1 MAKQAL
7 SWKRAGAIGWR
18 DLKSAPAKFGFVV
31 LSVAVGVAA
40 LVGVRGFSES
50 FRRTLS
56 LEARSLMAG
65 DLSARIFHQPT
76 GDETRKIAGIE
87 KQGAGGIRLTWVT
100 EAVSMASVAPDPV
113 PLLVSLK
120 AVDPDEYPYYGTAEL
135 EPAIGLKQ
143 ALDGDSA
150 VVAEEFLIRLNA
162 RVGQTLRLGG
172 RSFRISAMLKQEPD
186 RISAGAGWGPRVMI
200 SQAALARTGLLAPG
214 SRVSERLLVK
224 LPEKLAAG
232 VSIGA
237 EAEAVRKQVEEA
249 LPDAQVMDFKEGNP
263 GLSQGLDNATAI
275 LSLICLVAMV
285 LGAIGVAMAMHA
297 HLEQR
302 MDMLA
307 ILKAVGAGSGDLLR
321 IFLLQTLGLGLAGG
335 LLGVAAGLGV
345 MAVLPAV
352 FGKLLPVEAQLE
364 FPWRSV
370 AAGLGTGLLTT
381 LLFCLP
387 PLLDVRNVRPV
398 LVLRRLVE
406 QGPGGNVEE
415 WIERPLISRILER
428 LSPTFLLRIIS
439 GVYAWSVS
447 WAVPLLWFSLPKFA
461 LRALAQIVRWLKVMR
476 AHVDAWLAGWWA
488 RRLQLGISV
497 LVVVALGG
505 IAWALSDSVTVGW
518 RFALY
523 FAIALVVLLVLAAV
537 SLRTLR
543 FLLDRVRLRLPS
555 SLRHGLANLY
565 RPGNQSAA
573 VLAALGTGVMLILA
587 VFLMQAALLR
597 DIRETASP
605 KLPNIFLVDVT
616 TDEVAGVKDFF
627 QHQAGVSQALDLMP
641 VVTGRFISL
650 NGKPVEQMKEQH
662 FPRRM
667 LESAELSWADAAPAG
682 DKLTQGKWWTDAEA
696 AELAMGE
703 GVALRLHLGVGSV
716 VELEVGESVRKLK
729 VAAIYRAD
737 GNHLGARIQFVL
749 PSGQLKDQQATWYGG
764 AHIDPKQV
772 AGMERALFAAFP
784 TVTVINLADVLER
797 IESVINQITF
807 VVRFLAGFSIF
818 AGLAILAS
826 SIAST
831 RFRRMQEAV
840 VLKTL
845 GATRMRIVRTFSVEF
860 SVLGLLA
867 GSVGVVFANLL
878 TRVLLRKLEV
888 GFHIEW
894 LATLIALVGTA
905 VLATATGWIA
915 SYRILGLRP
924 LEVLREE

>member
-1 MAKQAL
+1 MAKRAL

-18 DLKSAPAKFGFVV
+18 DLKSAPGKFGFVV

-50 FRRTLS
+50 FKRTLS
-56 LEARSLMAG
+56 TEARSLMAG
-65 DLSARIFHQPT
+65 DLSARIFRQPT
-76 GDETRKIAGIE
+76 ADEERKVKAME
-87 KQGAGGIRLTWVT
+87 QQGIRGTWVT
-100 EAVSMASVAPDPV
+100 ETISMASVPPDPV

-120 AVDPDEYPYYGTAEL
+120 AVDPGEYPYYGKAEL
-135 EPAIGLKQ
+135 EPAMSLTQ

-150 VVAEEFLIRLNA
+150 VVAEEFLIRLKA
-162 RVGQTLRLGG
+162 QVGQTLRLGG
-172 RSFRISAMLKQEPD
+172 RNFRIAAVLKQEPD
-186 RISAGAGWGPRVMI
+186 RISAGAGLGPRVMI
-200 SQAALARTGLLAPG
+200 SRAALLRTELLAPG
-214 SRVSERLLVK
+214 SRASERLLMK
-224 LPEKLAAG
+224 LPAAG
-232 VSIGA
+232 A
-237 EAEAVRKQVEEA
+237 DTAAVRKQVEAA
-249 LPDAQVMDFKEGNP
+249 LPDAQVMDFREGNP
-263 GLSQGLDNATAI
+263 ALSQGLENSTAI

-307 ILKAVGAGSGDLLR
+307 ILKAVGAGSADLLR

-335 LLGVAAGLGV
+335 VLGVAAGVGV
-345 MAVLPAV
+345 MAALPAV
-352 FGKLLPVEAQLE
+352 FGNLLPVHATLE
-364 FPWRSV
+364 FPWRSI

-387 PLLDVRNVRPV
+387 PLLDVRGVRPV

-406 QGPGGNVEE
+406 PGPEGFRG
-415 WIERPLISRILER
+415 
-428 LSPTFLLRIIS
+428 
-439 GVYAWSVS
+439 
-447 WAVPLLWFSLPKFA
+447 
-461 LRALAQIVRWLKVMR
+461 
-476 AHVDAWLAGWWA
+476 WLARWWA
-488 RRLQLGISV
+488 RRLQLAISV
-497 LVVVALGG
+497 VVILALGG
-505 IAWALSDSVTVGW
+505 IAWALSDSVKVGSW
-518 RFALY
+518 FALL
-523 FAIALVVLLVLAAV
+523 FTVALVVLLVLAAV
-537 SLRTLR
+537 ALRTLR
-543 FLLDRVRLRLPS
+543 FLLNRVRLRLPS

-573 VLAALGTGVMLILA
+573 VLAALGTGVMLILT
-587 VFLMQAALLR
+587 VYLMQASLLR
-597 DIRETASP
+597 DLRATASP

-627 QHQAGVSQALDLMP
+627 LHTAGVSQPLDLMP
-641 VVTGRFISL
+641 VVQGRFVSL
-650 NGKPVEQMKEQH
+650 NGKPLEQLKDQH

-667 LESAELSWADAAPAG
+667 LENAELTWADTPPGG
-682 DKLTQGKWWTDAEA
+682 DKVTLGKWWSDANA
-696 AELAMGE
+696 AELAVSE
-703 GVALRLHLGVGSV
+703 GVAQRVHLGVGSA
-716 VELEVGESVRKLK
+716 VELEIGGTLRPLK

-737 GNHLGARIQFVL
+737 GQHLGARVPFVL
-749 PSGQLKDQQATWYGG
+749 PSGLLKEQAATWYGG
-764 AHIDPKQV
+764 AHVDSKQV
-772 AGMERALFAAFP
+772 AAIERALFVAYP
-784 TVTVINLADVLER
+784 TITVINLADVLER
-797 IESVINQITF
+797 IESVVNQITF

-818 AGLAILAS
+818 AGLMILAS

-831 RFRRMQEAV
+831 RFRRMREAV

-845 GATRMRIVRTFSVEF
+845 GATRMHIVRIFSVEF

-878 TRVLLRKLEV
+878 TRVLLHKLEV

-894 LATLIALVGTA
+894 TATLVALLGTA

>member
-1 MAKQAL
+1 MAKRAL

-18 DLKSAPAKFGFVV
+18 DLRSAPGKFGFVV

-56 LEARSLMAG
+56 TEARSLMAG
-65 DLSARIFHQPT
+65 DLTARFFHQLT
-76 GDETRKIAGIE
+76 AEEKDRIAAIT
-87 KQGAGGIRLTWVT
+87 KQGNIRTTRVT
-100 EAVSMASVAPDPV
+100 ETVSMASVPPDPV

-120 AVDPDEYPYYGTAEL
+120 AVDPAEYPYYGTAEL
-135 EPAIGLKQ
+135 EPAMSLQQ
-143 ALDGDSA
+143 ALDGESA

-172 RSFRISAMLKQEPD
+172 RNFRIAAVLKQEPD
-186 RISAGAGWGPRVMI
+186 RLSAGAGLGPRVMI
-200 SQAALARTGLLAPG
+200 SQAALERTGLIAPG
-214 SRVSERLLVK
+214 SRASQKLLMK
-224 LPEKLAAG
+224 LPLKADPVAL
-232 VSIGA
+232 
-237 EAEAVRKQVEEA
+237 RKQVEMA

-263 GLSQGLDNATAI
+263 GLNRGLENATAI

-307 ILKAVGAGSGDLLR
+307 ILKAVGASSGDLLR

-335 LLGVAAGLGV
+335 LLGVAAGVGV
-345 MAVLPAV
+345 MAALPAV
-352 FGKLLPVEAQLE
+352 FGKLLPVHATLE

-406 QGPGGNVEE
+406 AGPEGIGG
-415 WIERPLISRILER
+415 
-428 LSPTFLLRIIS
+428 
-439 GVYAWSVS
+439 
-447 WAVPLLWFSLPKFA
+447 WFA
-461 LRALAQIVRWLKVMR
+461 R
-476 AHVDAWLAGWWA
+476 WWA

-497 LVVVALGG
+497 VVIAALGG
-505 IAWALSDSVTVGW
+505 IAWALSDSVKVGGW
-518 RFALY
+518 FALI
-523 FAIALVVLLVLAAV
+523 FTIALVVLLVLAAV
-537 SLRTLR
+537 ALRTLR
-543 FLLDRVRLRLPS
+543 FLLNRVRLRLPS
-555 SLRHGLANLY
+555 FLRHGLANLY

-587 VFLMQAALLR
+587 VYLMQAMLLR

-605 KLPNIFLVDVT
+605 KLPNVFLIDVT

-627 QHQAGVSQALDLMP
+627 AHQAGVSQVLDLMP
-641 VVTGRFISL
+641 VVTGRFVSL
-650 NGKPVEQMKEQH
+650 NGKPLEQMKDQH

-667 LESAELSWADAAPAG
+667 LENAELSWADAPPAG
-682 DKLTQGKWWTDAEA
+682 DKVTQGKWWTAADAEELAVSEGA
-696 AELAMGE
+696 AE
-703 GVALRLHLGVGSV
+703 RLHVSLGST
-716 VELEVGESVRKLK
+716 VELQTGGVVRTLK
-729 VAAIYRAD
+729 IAAIYRAD
-737 GNHLGARIQFVL
+737 GQHLGARVAFML
-749 PSGQLKDQQATWYGG
+749 PSGVLKDQPATWYGG

-772 AGMERALFAAFP
+772 AVMERALFAAYP
-784 TVTVINLADVLER
+784 TVTVINLADVLAR
-797 IESVINQITF
+797 IESVVDQITF

-818 AGLAILAS
+818 AGLMILAS

-831 RFRRMQEAV
+831 RFRRMREAV

-867 GSVGVVFANLL
+867 GSVGVIFANVL

-888 GFHIEW
+888 GFQIDW
-894 LATLIALVGTA
+894 SATLVALAGTA

>member
-1 MAKQAL
+1 MRLRLLGRVWGWGRMAKQAL

-18 DLKSAPAKFGFVV
+18 DLKSAPGKFGFVV

-56 LEARSLMAG
+56 TEARSLMAG
-65 DLSARIFHQPT
+65 DLSARIFHEPT
-76 GDETRKIAGIE
+76 DEEKGKIAVIE
-87 KQGAGGIRLTWVT
+87 RQGTGGIRSTWVT
-100 EAVSMASVAPDPV
+100 ETISMASVPPDPV

-120 AVDPDEYPYYGTAEL
+120 AVDPGEYPYYGTAEL
-135 EPAIGLKQ
+135 EPGRRGDSLKQ
-143 ALDGDSA
+143 ALEGDSA

-162 RVGQTLRLGG
+162 QVGQTLRLGG
-172 RSFRISAMLKQEPD
+172 RNFRIAAVLRQEPD
-186 RISAGAGWGPRVMI
+186 RISAGAGLGPRVMI

-214 SRVSERLLVK
+214 SRASERLLMK
-224 LPEKLAAG
+224 LPPQADPVTL
-232 VSIGA
+232 
-237 EAEAVRKQVEEA
+237 RKQVEAA
-249 LPDAQVMDFKEGNP
+249 LPDAQVMDFREGNP
-263 GLSQGLDNATAI
+263 ALSQGLDNATAI

-307 ILKAVGAGSGDLLR
+307 ILKAVGAGSADLLR

-335 LLGVAAGLGV
+335 VLGVAAGVGV
-345 MAVLPAV
+345 MAALPAV
-352 FGKLLPVEAQLE
+352 FGKLLPVHAALE
-364 FPWRSV
+364 FPWRSI
-370 AAGLGTGLLTT
+370 AAGMGTGLLTT

-406 QGPGGNVEE
+406 HGPEGIGG
-415 WIERPLISRILER
+415 
-428 LSPTFLLRIIS
+428 
-439 GVYAWSVS
+439 
-447 WAVPLLWFSLPKFA
+447 WFA
-461 LRALAQIVRWLKVMR
+461 C
-476 AHVDAWLAGWWA
+476 WWA
-488 RRLQLGISV
+488 RWLQLGISV
-497 LVVVALGG
+497 AVVLALGG
-505 IAWALSDSVTVGW
+505 IAWALSDSAKVGTW
-518 RFALY
+518 FAVL

-537 SLRTLR
+537 ALWTLR
-543 FLLDRVRLRLPS
+543 FLLNRVRLRLPS
-555 SLRHGLANLY
+555 FLRHGLANLY

-587 VFLMQAALLR
+587 VYLMQAALVR

-605 KLPNIFLVDVT
+605 KLPNIFLVDVS

-641 VVTGRFISL
+641 VVTGRFLSL
-650 NGKPVEQMKEQH
+650 NGKPVEQLKEQH

-667 LESAELSWADAAPAG
+667 LQNAELSWADAPPAG
-682 DKLTQGKWWTDAEA
+682 DKVTQGKWWTDGGA
-696 AELAMGE
+696 AELAVGE
-703 GVALRLHLGVGSV
+703 GVAQRLHLGVGSA
-716 VELEVGESVRKLK
+716 VELETGGTVRALK

-737 GNHLGARIQFVL
+737 GQHLGMRVSFVL
-749 PSGQLKDQQATWYGG
+749 PSGQLKDQAATWYGG

-772 AGMERALFAAFP
+772 AAMERALFVAYP
-784 TVTVINLADVLER
+784 SITVINLADVLER
-797 IESVINQITF
+797 IESVVDQITF

-818 AGLAILAS
+818 AGLMILAS
-826 SIAST
+826 SIAGT
-831 RFRRMQEAV
+831 RFRRMREAV

-867 GSVGVVFANLL
+867 GSVGVIFANLL
-878 TRVLLRKLEV
+878 TRVLLHKLEV

-894 LATLIALVGTA
+894 RATLIALVGTA
-905 VLATATGWIA
+905 LLATATGWIA

>member
-1 MAKQAL
+1 MAKRAL

-18 DLKSAPAKFGFVV
+18 DLKSAPGKFGFVV

-50 FRRTLS
+50 FRRTLGA
-56 LEARSLMAG
+56 EARSLMAG
-65 DLSARIFHQPT
+65 DLSARLFHQPT
-76 GDETRKIAGIE
+76 AEEKDKIAAIE
-87 KQGAGGIRLTWVT
+87 RQGGGGIRSTWTT
-100 EAVSMASVAPDPV
+100 ETISMASVPPDPA

-120 AVDPDEYPYYGTAEL
+120 AVDPAEYPYYGQAEL
-135 EPAIGLKQ
+135 APAMSLAH

-162 RVGQTLRLGG
+162 KVGQTLRLGG
-172 RSFRISAMLKQEPD
+172 RNFRIAAVLEQEPD
-186 RISAGAGWGPRVMI
+186 RMTAGAGMGPRVMI
-200 SQAALARTGLLAPG
+200 SQAALERTGLLAPG
-214 SRVSERLLVK
+214 SRASQRLLIK
-224 LPEKLAAG
+224 LPDSVPSGVAGKASAA
-232 VSIGA
+232 VDPVA
-237 EAEAVRKQVEEA
+237 MRKQLEDA
-249 LPDAQVMDFKEGNP
+249 LPDAQVMDFREGNP
-263 GLSQGLDNATAI
+263 ALSQGLDNSTAI

-307 ILKAVGAGSGDLLR
+307 ILKAVGAGSADLLR

-335 LLGVAAGLGV
+335 VLGVAAGVGV
-345 MAVLPAV
+345 MAALPAV
-352 FGKLLPVEAQLE
+352 FGKLLPVHAALQ
-364 FPWRSV
+364 FPWRS
-370 AAGLGTGLLTT
+370 ALAGLGTGLLTT

-387 PLLDVRNVRPV
+387 PLLDVRTVRPV

-406 QGPGGNVEE
+406 QGPEGIGG
-415 WIERPLISRILER
+415 WIAR
-428 LSPTFLLRIIS
+428 
-439 GVYAWSVS
+439 
-447 WAVPLLWFSLPKFA
+447 
-461 LRALAQIVRWLKVMR
+461 
-476 AHVDAWLAGWWA
+476 WWA

-497 LVVVALGG
+497 VVVLALGG
-505 IAWALSDSVTVGW
+505 IAWALSDSAKVGTW
-518 RFALY
+518 FAVL
-523 FAIALVVLLVLAAV
+523 FTIALVVLLVLAWV

-543 FLLDRVRLRLPS
+543 FLLNRVRLRLPS
-555 SLRHGLANLY
+555 SVRHGLSNLY

-573 VLAALGTGVMLILA
+573 VMAALGTGVMLILA

-597 DIRETASP
+597 DLRETASP
-605 KLPNIFLVDVT
+605 KLPNIFLVDIT
-616 TDEVAGVKDFF
+616 TGEIAGVKDFF
-627 QHQAGVSQALDLMP
+627 QHQQGVSQALDLMP
-641 VVTGRFISL
+641 VVTGRFVSI
-650 NGKPVEQMKEQH
+650 NGQTLEQLKGQH

-667 LESAELSWADAAPAG
+667 LESAALSWSDAPPAG
-682 DKLTQGKWWTDAEA
+682 DKVTQGKWWTDAGA
-696 AELAMGE
+696 NELAVSE
-703 GVALRLHLGVGSV
+703 GVAQRLHLGVGSA
-716 VELEVGESVRKLK
+716 VELEVGGTERKLK
-729 VAAIYRAD
+729 VAAVYRAD
-737 GNHLGARIQFVL
+737 GQHLGMQVSFIL
-749 PSGQLKDQQATWYGG
+749 PSGQLKDEAATWYGG

-772 AGMERALFAAFP
+772 AAMERALFVAFP
-784 TVTVINLADVLER
+784 SITVVNLADVLDR
-797 IESVINQITF
+797 IESVVDQVTF

-818 AGLAILAS
+818 AGLMILAS

-831 RFRRMQEAV
+831 RFRRMREAV

-878 TRVLLRKLEV
+878 TRVLLHRLEV

-894 LATLIALVGTA
+894 TATLIALVGTA